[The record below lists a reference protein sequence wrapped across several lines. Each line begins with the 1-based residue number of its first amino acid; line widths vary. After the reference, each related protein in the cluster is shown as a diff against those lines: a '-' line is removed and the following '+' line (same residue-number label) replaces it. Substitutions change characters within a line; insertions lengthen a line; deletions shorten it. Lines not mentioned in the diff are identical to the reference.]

1 MNTNKF
7 LALAWFVTGVADI
20 LAAISWLLDG
30 KKSLG
35 AQWLCIGVMNLGLG
49 YINLEKSRKNRGG
62 EVTVEE

>member
-1 MNTNKF
+1 MNTKKF
-7 LALAWFVTGVADI
+7 LAIAWFVTGVADI

-35 AQWLCIGVMNLGLG
+35 AQWLCIGAMNLGLG
-49 YINLEKSRKNRGG
+49 CINLEKSRKERGG

>member
-7 LALAWFVTGVADI
+7 LAVAWFVTGVADI

-35 AQWLCIGVMNLGLG
+35 AQWLCIGSMNLCLG
-49 YINLEKSRKNRGG
+49 AINLGKSRKSRGG
-62 EVTVEE
+62 KVTAEE